1 MKHYLA
7 LVTIFFISQ
16 VFSVNSFTPFNNK
29 DRVNKCWNKFCEGSS
44 NPKLR
49 KVMIRKVIKNLLKKS
64 EKIKNIIIYPEPDD
78 KEDWDSGEI
87 PWDPKEENMTT
98 LQNKN
103 LTSQQPQY
111 YNNINEVTPHDLA
124 MLFI

>member
-1 MKHYLA
+1 
-7 LVTIFFISQ
+7 
-16 VFSVNSFTPFNNK
+16 
-29 DRVNKCWNKFCEGSS
+29 
-44 NPKLR
+44 
-49 KVMIRKVIKNLLKKS
+49 MIRKVIKILLKKS

-103 LTSQQPQY
+103 STSQQTQPQN